1 MSLDRKRPYIFV
13 VDDEHLIA
21 TSLAMILRDEGFDCK
36 SFIKPM
42 EALYSAKCEAP
53 DLLITDIVMPVMSG
67 IQLALEFEKDCPD
80 CRILL
85 FSGTSQIFG
94 MMEEAKTFGR
104 NFERLQK
111 PAHPRELLH
120 KVRTLLCGSA
130 AQSLSAA

>member
-1 MSLDRKRPYIFV
+1 MSLERKRPRVFV

-36 SFIKPM
+36 SFNKPV
-42 EALYSAKCEAP
+42 EALYSARCEAP
-53 DLLITDIVMPVMSG
+53 DLLITDIEMPVMSG

-85 FSGTSQIFG
+85 FSGASQIFEI
-94 MMEEAKTFGR
+94 MEEAKTFGR
-104 NFERLQK
+104 SFELLQK

-120 KVRTLLCGSA
+120 KVRTLLSRSA
-130 AQSLSAA
+130 ARGLSAA